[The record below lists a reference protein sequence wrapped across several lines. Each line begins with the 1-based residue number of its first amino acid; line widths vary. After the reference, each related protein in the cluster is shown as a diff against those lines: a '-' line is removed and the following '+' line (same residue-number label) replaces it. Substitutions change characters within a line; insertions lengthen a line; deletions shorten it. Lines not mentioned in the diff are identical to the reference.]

1 MREKTTK
8 LFKNLYLRDVMN
20 LSGYEKN
27 IKYFYLYKTLL
38 NFSLWMPIWVLFLL
52 QKGLSYTQITLMDI
66 AFFATIAL
74 AEIPTGAV
82 ADLFGRKRSI
92 LFGVLLRSFAI
103 FVFGISKTYPLILVS
118 YFLWAISITLES
130 GADSAF
136 LYDTLKVLGRE
147 GEFKRIM
154 GKSVSLVL
162 LSLGVASVLGGF
174 LGEFDLRIPIFLAS
188 AIGFLSSFAVLRFKE
203 PISERRK
210 MDYLRHI
217 RESVRFISEKS
228 QIKKLMLFYVML
240 LVGVSIAKV
249 FAQPTLREIGISVS
263 FIGISYLFFTFTSAF
278 GSNYSYKIEPIL
290 GRRVS
295 LLSLPII
302 SILAI
307 FAIFT
312 FQKEL
317 VLTSYLL
324 LYLISG
330 FAQPVIEDYLNVLI
344 SSKRRATILSIM
356 GMLFSV
362 LITPTEISF
371 GILADSLGLQKSFF
385 ILGVGFALSMS
396 SMLVFQRRKDKLISS
411 D

>member
-203 PISERRK
+203 PMGERRK

-356 GMLFSV
+356 GMLFSI
-362 LITPTEISF
+362 LITPTEIGF

-396 SMLVFQRRKDKLISS
+396 SILVFQRRKDKLISS